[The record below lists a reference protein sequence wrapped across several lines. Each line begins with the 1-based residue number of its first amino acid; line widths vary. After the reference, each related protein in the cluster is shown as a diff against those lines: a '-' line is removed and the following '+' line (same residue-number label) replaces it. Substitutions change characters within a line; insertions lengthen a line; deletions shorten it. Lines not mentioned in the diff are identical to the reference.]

1 LGYAGTPSDEYSYF
15 EDNEPL
21 ITEHLRRM
29 DRGIR
34 SAGDTEYG
42 PGVRYEGGYE
52 QGLNLYI
59 YRESATGFLEANDTV
74 GQPSWNDPAVDEPG
88 MINVEM
94 DSRGHLTK
102 FLAIPLKEGEGK
114 ASGGEPNWGA
124 ALAAAG
130 LEAGQ
135 MKEVTPTLV
144 PVVAFDWRREWV
156 GPLPGYPAVTVRVG
170 ATGFEGKLTSF
181 RMVAPWNVA
190 GSGGSSQAAQAEVWI
205 VVLMVGGCF
214 IGGFFAIRNLRRGS
228 ADKVG
233 ALRLGIAI
241 LGMVLL
247 QRLLEVRLVP
257 DFASVLGRIL
267 LSVAIALL
275 LSTLCTGAYLAVEPY
290 LRRKMPRL
298 LISWMQLLKGQWRSE
313 RLGRDILAGF
323 ALASLEV
330 PLATLFIYWNERTRS
345 GVNFPTM
352 GLGMRKMFEPRFWM
366 AHVLQTAGVAIFLS
380 LCALVLYFLFR
391 SVFRVQWLAS
401 LVLLVFFFFFGG
413 GPPHYT
419 RLSFFLI
426 HLALGVLSTVI
437 VLRFG
442 LVSMAAF
449 VLWGNMVYSVPVTF
463 DFSQWYTPA
472 AMANVAVVL
481 AIAGYGFW
489 IAIGEQRMFGNF
501 KLDD

>member
-1 LGYAGTPSDEYSYF
+1 
-15 EDNEPL
+15 
-21 ITEHLRRM
+21 
-29 DRGIR
+29 
-34 SAGDTEYG
+34 
-42 PGVRYEGGYE
+42 
-52 QGLNLYI
+52 
-59 YRESATGFLEANDTV
+59 
-74 GQPSWNDPAVDEPG
+74 
-88 MINVEM
+88 
-94 DSRGHLTK
+94 
-102 FLAIPLKEGEGK
+102 
-114 ASGGEPNWGA
+114 
-124 ALAAAG
+124 
-130 LEAGQ
+130 
-135 MKEVTPTLV
+135 
-144 PVVAFDWRREWV
+144 
-156 GPLPGYPAVTVRVG
+156 
-170 ATGFEGKLTSF
+170 
-181 RMVAPWNVA
+181 
-190 GSGGSSQAAQAEVWI
+190 
-205 VVLMVGGCF
+205 
-214 IGGFFAIRNLRRGS
+214 
-228 ADKVG
+228 
-233 ALRLGIAI
+233 
-241 LGMVLL
+241 
-247 QRLLEVRLVP
+247 LEVRLVP

-380 LCALVLYFLFR
+380 LCALVLYFL
-391 SVFRVQWLAS
+391 
-401 LVLLVFFFFFGG
+401 
-413 GPPHYT
+413 
-419 RLSFFLI
+419 
-426 HLALGVLSTVI
+426 STVI